1 MQSSLYAL
9 VCRFR
14 VYAVCH
20 VTPATDQ
27 CFSTSRLYPSAVVTG
42 VGTHTADCIVNL
54 TVCSISAR
62 PRLNADRV
70 PRPRLQ
76 DDLAAAKE
84 ALTTKPL
91 QDLLGCAELNGK

>member
-1 MQSSLYAL
+1 MLWSVVFACTL
-9 VCRFR
+9 C
-14 VYAVCH
+14 
-20 VTPATDQ
+20 ATSPLLRINVFQ
-27 CFSTSRLYPSAVVTG
+27 PPGSPSAVVTG
-42 VGTHTADCIVNL
+42 VGTHTADYIVNL
-54 TVCSISAR
+54 TVCSIAAR
-62 PRLNADRV
+62 PCRLNADRV